1 MEHFTVPLQDPFAFK
16 ALWWVLAGLL
26 LLCGVAAFFLAK
38 RYRLAREK
46 KAAQTP
52 PPETLAAI
60 KNRYLDDLNALYT
73 DYAET
78 ALDDRAC
85 YIALSGLVRGF
96 VSETTGIDVETCTLQ
111 EISRMKLPQLT
122 QLVSECYEPEFAER
136 TAPVNP
142 AATVKRAAHIIS
154 RWL

>member
-16 ALWWVLAGLL
+16 TLWWILAGVLL
-26 LLCGVAAFFLAK
+26 IGGALIIVLAK
-38 RYRLAREK
+38 RYRVMREQ
-46 KAAQTP
+46 KAPQGP
-52 PPETLAAI
+52 PPESLAAI

-78 ALDDRAC
+78 ALDDRGC

-111 EISRMKLPQLT
+111 EISKMKMPQLT